1 VGEKKKKKKR
11 GHVISSRRR
20 KRERERDV
28 ATQRQPHK
36 VPSTR
41 QNVFQRKKKAKEK
54 IREEQIIAGKE
65 YRLLADQ
72 YFLLATETVAGEQ
85 VGISMN
91 AFNAECD
98 RAGRQAGMQ

>member
-1 VGEKKKKKKR
+1 M
-11 GHVISSRRR
+11 
-20 KRERERDV
+20 
-28 ATQRQPHK
+28 
-36 VPSTR
+36 
-41 QNVFQRKKKAKEK
+41 
-54 IREEQIIAGKE
+54 REEQIIAGKE

-98 RAGRQAGMQ
+98 RAGRQAGSSRRRRESRQQDEWKTENHDPEAQLHMLRKQPCDRASGCCTHI